1 MLTLNRTN
9 SDNPDF
15 HILTA
20 ALDVELCKIYGTK
33 QEDYVEYNKIIDLPT
48 VVLAYEGETPVACGC
63 IKIFSDNT
71 VEIKRMFVTDP
82 LRGNGIASSIVKEL
96 ETWAKELGYSFS
108 VLETGKGQPDAI
120 GLYQKLG
127 YKITANYGQ
136 YDGLENSVC
145 MKKEL

>member
-1 MLTLNRTN
+1 MLTLKRTN

-33 QEDYVEYNKIIDLPT
+33 QEDYVEHNKIIDLPT

-71 VEIKRMFVTDP
+71 VEIKRMFVTDH

>member
-1 MLTLNRTN
+1 MSTLKRTN

-15 HILTA
+15 HTLTT

-33 QEDYVEYNKIIDLPT
+33 QEDYVEYNRIVDLPT
-48 VVLAYEGETPVACGC
+48 VVLAYDGETPVACGC
-63 IKIFSDNT
+63 IKIFNDNT
-71 VEIKRMFVTDP
+71 VEIKRMFVTDH

-96 ETWAKELGYSFS
+96 ETWANELGYSFS

>member
-1 MLTLNRTN
+1 MLEIVRTN

-71 VEIKRMFVTDP
+71 VEIKRMFVTDH